1 MMRTWTPTGSII
13 AVALCLYNIP
23 AIAQPLQLT
32 PPQFIIQHLNRNEAE
47 ASLDKAYELFQ
58 QGTAESLQAA
68 IPYLEK
74 AATLYKQ
81 IGNQTR
87 QATAL
92 ARLGRIHDLLGE
104 KQKALDYYN
113 QALPLFQ
120 AVGNQSWEATTLNNI
135 GAVYSALGE
144 KQKALDYLNQALPL
158 RRAVGDR
165 GGEAMTL
172 NNIGRVYNDLGEKQK
187 ALDYY
192 DQALPLTRAVG
203 NHTLEATTLNNI
215 GLVYS
220 ALGEKQKALNY
231 LNQALPLRRAVGD
244 RSGEAS
250 TLSSIGVVYHALGEL
265 QKALDYYDQA
275 LPLTRA
281 VGDRGGEART
291 LSNIGAVYN
300 ALGEKQKALD
310 YYDQALPLTRAVGD
324 RGGEAV
330 TLNNIGRVY
339 DDLGEKQKALN
350 YYDQALP
357 LRRAVGDRGGEAR
370 TLSNIGLVYSALG
383 EKQKALDYYDQA
395 LPLLQAV
402 GDRSG
407 EATTLS
413 NIGAVY
419 NALGEKQKALDYYDQ
434 ALPLRRAVGDRSGE
448 ATTLNNIGTVYSDLG
463 EKQKALDYL
472 NQALPLSQAAGDR
485 TQEAQTLGNIA
496 ITKARSG
503 NLTEALID
511 IQAAIEIVEDLRSK
525 IGSQDLRASY
535 FATVQGYYKFY
546 IELLMQLHQQNPNEG
561 YDALALHI
569 SERSRARSLAEL
581 LTEANANIRQ
591 GVDPQLLEKEQN
603 LIQQLNAVEQARHEL
618 VSGQY
623 NDEQL
628 EELKQK
634 SKSLLTQLDQL
645 EAKIRLNSPRYAD
658 LKYPEPLTAS
668 EIQQQVLDEET
679 LLLTY
684 SLGEDRSYL
693 WAVTKD
699 SINSYELPS
708 QDEIEKAAETFRKSV
723 TVDSGASLEAGVA
736 LSEIVLSPVLD
747 QLENKR
753 LLIVGDGVLQY
764 VPFAALP
771 VTSPPAPL
779 LQGEGSQ
786 TNNSSPLSGGTEGGQ
801 TNNSSPLS
809 GGSEGGYIPL
819 LVTNEIVTLSSAST
833 VAIQR
838 QQLQNRS
845 PVAKKLAVLA
855 DPVFSENDDR
865 FTGIAS
871 NTDDSLSRS
880 AMTRAARNLG
890 LGEGGQ
896 LFDRLKY
903 TRTEAEKILALVP
916 ENQQM
921 KAFDFN
927 ANWNMANN
935 PNLANYQIVHLA
947 THGLLDPVNPELS
960 GVVLSLLDENGETQ
974 NGFLRLNDIFNLNL
988 PAELVVL
995 SACET
1000 GLGENIRGEGL
1011 VGLTRGFMYAGAR
1024 RVVVSLWAVNDLATS
1039 EVMAKFYQKMLNEEQ
1054 NPVVAL
1060 REAQLEM
1067 WNSENRQSPYYW
1079 AAFTIQ
1085 GDWQD

>member
-786 TNNSSPLSGGTEGGQ
+786 TNNSSPLSGG
-801 TNNSSPLS
+801 
-809 GGSEGGYIPL
+809 SEGGYIPL